1 MAGKVKP
8 IPEGYRTL
16 TPTIVV
22 NDTARAIDFYKK
34 AFGATEVFR
43 AEPIEG
49 GPMAGKI
56 AHAAIKIG
64 DSMLMMSDE
73 FPGGLSKAPQSL
85 GGTAVGLW
93 IYTEDVDKL
102 FNRAVQAGAT
112 AKMPP
117 TDMFWGDRFGSLI
130 DPFGHVWSIATHK
143 EDIAPD
149 ELERRAKIEIAK
161 MTQQS
166 RTGAP

>member
-8 IPEGYRTL
+8 IPTNYHTL
-16 TPTIVV
+16 TPSIVV
-22 NDTARAIDFYKK
+22 SDTARAIDFYKR
-34 AFGATEVFR
+34 AFGATEIFR
-43 AEPIEG
+43 SEPIEG

-64 DSMLMMSDE
+64 DSMMMISDE
-73 FPGGLSKAPQSL
+73 FPGGFCRAPQSL
-85 GGTAVGLW
+85 GGTAVNLW

-117 TDMFWGDRFGSLI
+117 TDMFWGDRFGSLT
-130 DPFGHVWSIATHK
+130 DPFGHSWSIATHK
-143 EDIAPD
+143 EDVAPD
-149 ELERRAKIEIAK
+149 ELERRAKIEMAK
-161 MTQQS
+161 WAQKS
-166 RTGAP
+166 SAA